1 MAMQF
6 NQVMAQFAS
15 GQTDDVV
22 FEVPTGWGQGRAV
35 FGGMASALAL
45 QHVLQLVPTTSPLRS
60 LSVSF
65 VAPLNAG
72 PALVKRKVLRQ
83 GSSVI
88 QAMAEIEQ
96 QGKTMLVL
104 LASFGSERHSN
115 YQQAGIPAPVWQTEA
130 LSLPK
135 HGTVPEFTTH
145 FDYQIQQGT
154 LPFQGSLQPSLG
166 GRIRFTEEPQY
177 KAGYAELL
185 ALIDAW
191 PPVSLTLL
199 TAPAMASS
207 LTWTVEFVGQIS
219 QFTTTDWWRY
229 LANIEYAA
237 DGYHHIEAKLWDPSC
252 QLLAISR
259 QTVTVFA

>member
-15 GQTDDVV
+15 GQTDDLW

-45 QHVLQLVPTTSPLRS
+45 QHLLQLVPAASQLRS

-72 PALVKRKVLRQ
+72 PAEVKRKVLRQ
-83 GSSVI
+83 GSSVV
-88 QAMAEIEQ
+88 QAMAEIQQ
-96 QGKTMLVL
+96 QGQTMLVL
-104 LASFGSERHSN
+104 LASFGTDRNSN
-115 YQQAGIPAPVWQTEA
+115 YQQAGIPAPVWQTEVV
-130 LSLPK
+130 SLPK
-135 HGTVPEFTTH
+135 HGPVPEFTTH

-154 LPFQGSLQPSLG
+154 LPFRGSQQPSLG
-166 GRIRFTEEPQY
+166 GQIRFSAEQQY
-177 KAGYAELL
+177 QAGYAELL

-207 LTWTVEFVGQIS
+207 LTWTVEFVGRIS
-219 QFTTTDWWRY
+219 QYTTTDWWRY

-237 DGYHHIEAKLWDPSC
+237 DGYHHIEAKLWDPSG